1 MRVRQSFDPAVLRIA
16 GEFIWRTFLIGLVL
30 FVMPPFAT
38 APSAEQHGVAFIAV
52 VVVWCCYDGSFACR
66 NWPQALLEG
75 GIGSS
80 GEQSGP
86 RRSSFFSA
94 LRRGLKGI
102 REPGSADIVHPSAR
116 PRSASHFPYLTRV
129 GAITPVQE
137 T

>member
-16 GEFIWRTFLIGLVL
+16 GEFVWQTLLIGLVL

-38 APSAEQHGVAFIAV
+38 APSAEQHGVVFIAV
-52 VVVWCCYDGSFACR
+52 VVWCYYDGSFACG
-66 NWPQALLEG
+66 NWPRALLEG

-80 GEQSGP
+80 GEQNGP

-116 PRSASHFPYLTRV
+116 PRSASRFPYLTRV

-137 T
+137 M

>member
-1 MRVRQSFDPAVLRIA
+1 MRVRQAFDPAVLRIA

-52 VVVWCCYDGSFACR
+52 VVWCYYDGSFACG
-66 NWPQALLEG
+66 NWPRALLEG

-86 RRSSFFSA
+86 RRSSFFR
-94 LRRGLKGI
+94 LCGGGLKASAN
-102 REPGSADIVHPSAR
+102 PGR
-116 PRSASHFPYLTRV
+116 PTSCIPQHGRDQPRASL
-129 GAITPVQE
+129 I
-137 T
+137 

>member
-30 FVMPPFAT
+30 FRDAT
-38 APSAEQHGVAFIAV
+38 FRDCAERGATRCCIYRCRRLVLLRRLICLRKLAAGSAGRRDWFF
-52 VVVWCCYDGSFACR
+52 WGTK
-66 NWPQALLEG
+66 WTQALL
-75 GIGSS
+75 
-80 GEQSGP
+80 
-86 RRSSFFSA
+86 FFSA

-116 PRSASHFPYLTRV
+116 PRSASRFPYLTRV

>member
-52 VVVWCCYDGSFACR
+52 VVWCYYDGSFACG
-66 NWPQALLEG
+66 NWPRALLEG

-86 RRSSFFSA
+86 RRASFFR
-94 LRRGLKGI
+94 LCGGDLKAPAN
-102 REPGSADIVHPSAR
+102 PGR
-116 PRSASHFPYLTRV
+116 PTSCIPQHGRDQPRASL
-129 GAITPVQE
+129 I
-137 T
+137 

>member
-52 VVVWCCYDGSFACR
+52 VVWCYCDASFACG
-66 NWPQALLEG
+66 NWPRALLEG

-116 PRSASHFPYLTRV
+116 PRSASRFPYLTRV

>member
-30 FVMPPFAT
+30 FRDAT
-38 APSAEQHGVAFIAV
+38 FRDCAERGATR
-52 VVVWCCYDGSFACR
+52 CCIYRCRRLVLLRRLIFACG
-66 NWPQALLEG
+66 NWPRTLLEG

-116 PRSASHFPYLTRV
+116 PR
-129 GAITPVQE
+129 
-137 T
+137 

>member
-1 MRVRQSFDPAVLRIA
+1 MRVRQAFDPAVLRIA

-52 VVVWCCYDGSFACR
+52 VVWCYDDGSFACG
-66 NWPQALLEG
+66 NWPRALLEG
-75 GIGSS
+75 EIGSS

-94 LRRGLKGI
+94 LRRGLNGI
-102 REPGSADIVHPSAR
+102 REPGSVDTSIPQHGR
-116 PRSASHFPYLTRV
+116 DQPRISL
-129 GAITPVQE
+129 I
-137 T
+137 

>member
-38 APSAEQHGVAFIAV
+38 APSAEQHGVAFIA

-116 PRSASHFPYLTRV
+116 PRSASRFPYLTRV

>member
-75 GIGSS
+75 GVGSS

-116 PRSASHFPYLTRV
+116 LRSASHFPSLTRV

>member
-16 GEFIWRTFLIGLVL
+16 GEFIWQTFLIGLVL

-52 VVVWCCYDGSFACR
+52 VVWCYYDGSFACG
-66 NWPQALLEG
+66 NWPRALLEG
-75 GIGSS
+75 GIGCS

-94 LRRGLKGI
+94 LRRGLNQSISSILQHGF
-102 REPGSADIVHPSAR
+102 DQ
-116 PRSASHFPYLTRV
+116 PRTSL
-129 GAITPVQE
+129 I
-137 T
+137 

>member
-16 GEFIWRTFLIGLVL
+16 GEFIWQTFLIGLVL

-52 VVVWCCYDGSFACR
+52 VVWCYYDGSFACG
-66 NWPQALLEG
+66 NWPRALLEG

-86 RRSSFFSA
+86 RRASFFR
-94 LRRGLKGI
+94 LCGGGLKASAN
-102 REPGSADIVHPSAR
+102 PGR
-116 PRSASHFPYLTRV
+116 PTSCIPQHGCDQPRTSLL
-129 GAITPVQE
+129 
-137 T
+137 

>member
-16 GEFIWRTFLIGLVL
+16 GEFIWQTFLIGLVL
-30 FVMPPFAT
+30 FVMQPFAT

-52 VVVWCCYDGSFACR
+52 VIWCYYDGSFACG
-66 NWPQALLEG
+66 NWPRALLEG

-116 PRSASHFPYLTRV
+116 PRSASRFPYLTRV

>member
-1 MRVRQSFDPAVLRIA
+1 MHLSRLRRARSNTVLHLSLSSSGATTTAHLLAEIGRGLCWKA
-16 GEFIWRTFLIGLVL
+16 GLVVL
-30 FVMPPFAT
+30 GNKVDPG
-38 APSAEQHGVAFIAV
+38 AP
-52 VVVWCCYDGSFACR
+52 
-66 NWPQALLEG
+66 L
-75 GIGSS
+75 
-80 GEQSGP
+80 
-86 RRSSFFSA
+86 FFSA